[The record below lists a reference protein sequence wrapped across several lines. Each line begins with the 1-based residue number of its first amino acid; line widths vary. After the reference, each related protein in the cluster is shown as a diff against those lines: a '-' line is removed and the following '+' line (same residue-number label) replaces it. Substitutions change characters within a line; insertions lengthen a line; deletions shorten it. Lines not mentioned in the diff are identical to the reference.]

1 MPGWWSILGQTE
13 TEEKLIRLFLY
24 LKDSTGDRNYRK
36 GVRKLAERKLV
47 RFDA

>member
-13 TEEKLIRLFLY
+13 TEKLIRLFLY
-24 LKDSTGDRNYRK
+24 LRDSTGNRNYRN